1 MKKYVFL
8 FAGLMTCTI
17 LHGQVLPS
25 LQVVPDAEAFGRAG
39 ISAASEATAF
49 AWENNASALAFSDKR
64 ILSGITYGL
73 WTPSVSGSKILSAS
87 FGWKKDRL
95 SLGLLGKTFRSPAY
109 ELYDDNGVANQI
121 VERFSPSETI
131 LGIGGAYR
139 IIPGLSVGLVAR
151 MVSSSLAVDAKAT
164 ALSADISATFR
175 KDEFQA
181 GLVLAHIGTPVKYSE
196 SGNSYPQPTMI
207 KAGMSYEAVKGL
219 HLLTQVD
226 WLFSGTLMAG
236 VAADYWWK
244 DSIGVRAGYHL
255 GSGSQG
261 TASFATVGMGGRIK
275 GFQVDAG
282 WAFLGEN
289 HQNTVFITI
298 SYAI

>member
-1 MKKYVFL
+1 MKKPVFL
-8 FAGLMTCTI
+8 LAGLMACTI

-25 LQVVPDAEAFGRAG
+25 LQVISDAETFGRAG
-39 ISAASEATAF
+39 VSAASEATAF
-49 AWENNASALAFSDKR
+49 AWENNASAFAFSDKS

-73 WTPSVSGSKILSAS
+73 WTPSISGSQVLSAS
-87 FGWKKDRL
+87 FGWKKEKL

-131 LGIGGAYR
+131 LGIGGAYQ
-139 IIPGLSVGLVAR
+139 IIPELSVGLVAR
-151 MVSSSLAVDAKAT
+151 MVSSSLAVDAKAR
-164 ALSADISATFR
+164 ALSADFSATFR
-175 KDEFQA
+175 KDAFQA
-181 GLVLAHIGTPVKYSE
+181 GLVLAHIGTPVKYSDSE
-196 SGNSYPQPTMI
+196 NSYPQPTML
-207 KAGMSYEAVKGL
+207 KAGMSYDAFQGL
-219 HLLTQVD
+219 RLLTQVD
-226 WLFSGTLMAG
+226 WLVSGSLMAG

-255 GSGSQG
+255 GSGAQG